1 VNSQKVGGY
10 QGQGNP
16 ASPRLP
22 LLVGIVVSVLAGLFG
37 ATQFFAYQF
46 GGQAALGSN
55 LAGFYPPWRILTWA
69 AAWYANFS
77 PVFMTAAALGM
88 GIVMLGFLGVFI
100 LKMVSQNTARAQD
113 TLHGSAR
120 WATKADIEAAG
131 LLNNDGVY
139 VGAWREPGSWW
150 RKGRLYYLRDDSSQH
165 VLTYAPPRSGKGVGL
180 VIPTLLSWPHSV
192 VVNDLKGELW
202 ELTSGW
208 RKHHAGN
215 KVLRF
220 EPASST
226 NSISFNPLDAVRFGR
241 DEEVGDAQNIATLIV
256 DPDGKGLKDHWEKS
270 ARGIITGCILHLLYK
285 REAEGT
291 PATLSAVDALLSD
304 PDKTIKTFWDELL
317 IYRYANGKQNRTI
330 AKYARDMIDT
340 PEREAGSK
348 ISTVKTFLELFRDP
362 VIEANTCRSDV
373 TISDLSNYRDPITL
387 YIISQPADKNRLR
400 PLIRIVINMIA
411 RNLSGKLGFEKGRPK
426 PNYKHRL
433 LLMLDEFVSSLGKME
448 ILESTFAYFS
458 SYGVKCYL
466 ICQDLNQIKSEKTGY
481 GHDEAITSSCHIEN
495 AYPPNRLETARYIS
509 EKTGET
515 TVLKTSVT
523 ISGKRTG
530 WLGQAT
536 RTIQEYKRPLLTS
549 DEVQRLPSAKQDENG
564 FITKPGAMLIF
575 VKSCPAIYGEQI
587 LFFKDTIFQA
597 RAEIPPPKVSDSLK
611 PVFIN
616 SLFLS
621 R

>member
-1 VNSQKVGGY
+1 MNSQKVGGY

-215 KVLRF
+215 KVLRQHARGDF
-220 EPASST
+220 GNRKLLHGPAQVALGIT
-226 NSISFNPLDAVRFGR
+226 HL
-241 DEEVGDAQNIATLIV
+241 
-256 DPDGKGLKDHWEKS
+256 KS
-270 ARGIITGCILHLLYK
+270 ARENNGQSRPGND
-285 REAEGT
+285 AELAQFGNG
-291 PATLSAVDALLSD
+291 ARQSAAFDGGL
-304 PDKTIKTFWDELL
+304 
-317 IYRYANGKQNRTI
+317 NR
-330 AKYARDMIDT
+330 
-340 PEREAGSK
+340 
-348 ISTVKTFLELFRDP
+348 
-362 VIEANTCRSDV
+362 
-373 TISDLSNYRDPITL
+373 
-387 YIISQPADKNRLR
+387 
-400 PLIRIVINMIA
+400 
-411 RNLSGKLGFEKGRPK
+411 
-426 PNYKHRL
+426 
-433 LLMLDEFVSSLGKME
+433 
-448 ILESTFAYFS
+448 
-458 SYGVKCYL
+458 
-466 ICQDLNQIKSEKTGY
+466 
-481 GHDEAITSSCHIEN
+481 EN
-495 AYPPNRLETARYIS
+495 AADR
-509 EKTGET
+509 
-515 TVLKTSVT
+515 
-523 ISGKRTG
+523 
-530 WLGQAT
+530 
-536 RTIQEYKRPLLTS
+536 
-549 DEVQRLPSAKQDENG
+549 
-564 FITKPGAMLIF
+564 
-575 VKSCPAIYGEQI
+575 
-587 LFFKDTIFQA
+587 
-597 RAEIPPPKVSDSLK
+597 
-611 PVFIN
+611 
-616 SLFLS
+616 
-621 R
+621 